1 MQQFMLIQ
9 PYNSVDRLQQIL
21 NKQSMQQFMLIQSSF
36 YKGMAFIDLMDVN
49 QGLNY
54 NYELV
59 QWKLVN

>member
-59 QWKLVN
+59 Q